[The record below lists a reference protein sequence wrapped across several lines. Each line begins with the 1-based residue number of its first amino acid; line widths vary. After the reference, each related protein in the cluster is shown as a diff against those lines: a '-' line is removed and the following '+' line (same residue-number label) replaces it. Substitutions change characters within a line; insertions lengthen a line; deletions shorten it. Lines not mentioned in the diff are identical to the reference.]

1 MHGNRKRT
9 TNTQAD
15 FRAWAHLYDAS
26 VEVYQTPIPLF
37 IIMMSPVWPFIGILS
52 FLKYVFFGHRIGLL
66 FCSWKHLRIN
76 NPPTDFSGK
85 AYQIHM
91 LDRGLVLLEVSGRRR
106 KRRARELDIKSVGL
120 FVYLLWV
127 RIDSVRIHKCT
138 KTSTMSLV
146 ISGNWHKDKASGHV
160 GNYNKQSQT
169 IVVNLLEFFLA
180 RLQTNAPPNRI
191 HLWIK
196 RRRGKQK

>member
-1 MHGNRKRT
+1 MSSSVWCFCGSLPNA
-9 TNTQAD
+9 NS
-15 FRAWAHLYDAS
+15 FIYYYD
-26 VEVYQTPIPLF
+26 VTGVTFHRHFVL
-37 IIMMSPVWPFIGILS
+37 
-52 FLKYVFFGHRIGLL
+52 LKICFFGHRIGLL

-76 NPPTDFSGK
+76 NPPTDVSGK
-85 AYQIHM
+85 AYQIDM